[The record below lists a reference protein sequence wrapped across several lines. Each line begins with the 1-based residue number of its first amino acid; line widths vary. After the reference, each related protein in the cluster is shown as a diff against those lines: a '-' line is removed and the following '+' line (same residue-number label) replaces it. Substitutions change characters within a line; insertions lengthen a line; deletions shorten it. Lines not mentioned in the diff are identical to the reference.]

1 MKSEVAHTLKSLTSK
16 LHGPL
21 PLTPQASQQLLSQLN
36 ASFKEQFDRQHLAT
50 SSSTEDHA
58 NLHLQSI
65 LKNPLFNAKPRT
77 YKTSTTKAQNIG
89 QSLGHPENHATQAL
103 DAFRERASQGTADFK
118 MAKLCLSIQYNACT
132 TSCAANPRQAMQTS
146 GAGSTILQW
155 LWSSGMEDTGT
166 FLYHQHFAAM
176 LVTFLLAEGQQSRIS
191 RWIQRCRLS
200 GERPFLSLSVP
211 CASRIAEQLFVVLIR
226 QEIRIGNGLE
236 SAIDL
241 FLRTVADLRSVG
253 FDGFFMLITSRRAAW
268 QVLRTISDLPNS
280 SEPQPPNFHAF
291 SQTVRSMTSMT
302 PSPLLDAWLSAYTQ
316 ERPDP
321 QPTLTWFQN
330 SESLQDEI
338 KRPNQRRHIALLGL
352 RAAELFLKDGRRS
365 EALYIMEI
373 LQTNFTELGSTT
385 KSRWRRVILGP
396 RGRYVVHDPSA
407 SLKNEKRN
415 LQLLDTLTVH

>member
-21 PLTPQASQQLLSQLN
+21 PLTPQGSQQLLSQLN

-50 SSSTEDHA
+50 SPSTEDHA

-77 YKTSTTKAQNIG
+77 PKTSTSKTQDIG

-118 MAKLCLSIQYNACT
+118 MAKLCLDIQYNACT
-132 TSCAANPRQAMQTS
+132 TSRAATPRQAMQTS

-155 LWSSGMEDTGT
+155 LWSSGMEDTGK
-166 FLYHQHFAAM
+166 FLIDQHFLAI
-176 LVTFLLAEGQQSRIS
+176 LVTFLVAEGQHSRIS
-191 RWIQRCRLS
+191 RWIQRCRLL
-200 GERPFLSLSVP
+200 GERPFLSLSIP
-211 CASRIAEQLFVVLIR
+211 CANRIAEQLFVVLIR

-253 FDGFFMLITSRRAAW
+253 FEGRFMMTTSRFAAW
-268 QVLRTISDLPNS
+268 EVIKKISRLPNS
-280 SEPQPPNFHAF
+280 SEPQPPIFHAF
-291 SQTVRSMTSMT
+291 SETVRSMT
-302 PSPLLDAWLSAYTQ
+302 PNHYLDACLSVYTQ

-321 QPTLTWFQN
+321 QPTLMWFQN
-330 SESLQDEI
+330 SKNLHETVKT
-338 KRPNQRRHIALLGL
+338 KRANQRPYIVLLGL
-352 RAAELFLKDGRRS
+352 RAVGLFLEDGRQM
-365 EALYIMEI
+365 EALWIMEY
-373 LQTNFTELGSTT
+373 LRTNFKPELGSPESQKCRVTLR
-385 KSRWRRVILGP
+385 SRSRHVTA
-396 RGRYVVHDPSA
+396 DPSGL
-407 SLKNEKRN
+407 LKKEKRH

>member
-50 SSSTEDHA
+50 SPSTEDHA

-77 YKTSTTKAQNIG
+77 YKISTTKAQNIG
-89 QSLGHPENHATQAL
+89 QSLGNLENHTTIVL
-103 DAFRERASQGTADFK
+103 NAFRERASQGTADLK
-118 MAKLCLSIQYNACT
+118 MAKSCLSIQYNACM
-132 TSCAANPRQAMQTS
+132 TSCAATPRQAMQTS
-146 GAGSTILQW
+146 GAGSTIVQW
-155 LWSSGMEDTGT
+155 LWSSGMEDTGI
-166 FLYHQHFAAM
+166 FLADRHFLAM

-191 RWIQRCRLS
+191 RWIQRCRLT
-200 GERPFLSLSVP
+200 GERPFLSVSAS
-211 CASRIAEQLFVVLIR
+211 CASDIAAQLFAVLIR

-253 FDGFFMLITSRRAAW
+253 FAGPFMMTTSRFAAW
-268 QVLRTISDLPNS
+268 QVIINIIKLPKS
-280 SEPQPPNFHAF
+280 SEPQPPIFHAF
-291 SQTVRSMTSMT
+291 SKTMKSM
-302 PSPLLDAWLSAYTQ
+302 PLNHFLDASLSVYTQ

-321 QPTLTWFQN
+321 QPTLKWFQ
-330 SESLQDEI
+330 SKSLQEETQRANR
-338 KRPNQRRHIALLGL
+338 RPYIVLLGL
-352 RAAELFLKDGRRS
+352 RAAELFLEDGRQM
-365 EALYIMEI
+365 EALWIMEF
-373 LQTNFTELGSTT
+373 LRTNFKPELGSPESQKRQVTLRPR
-385 KSRWRRVILGP
+385 SRPVFT
-396 RGRYVVHDPSA
+396 DPSDL
-407 SLKNEKRN
+407 LKSEERN